1 MAEAKG
7 GFEMLS
13 TKGRG
18 ENEVENEVT
27 REKEIHKVLHRID
40 WDHTSKKYIYI
51 IIHNNIYIN
60 RKCKII
66 FLWFRII

>member
-7 GFEMLS
+7 GFEILS

-40 WDHTSKKYIYI
+40 
-51 IIHNNIYIN
+51 
-60 RKCKII
+60 
-66 FLWFRII
+66 